1 MRIGEIARLTGLSN
15 DALRLYEKMGLI
27 QSRRQPNGYREYPE
41 QTVRLL
47 GLVRTG
53 QRLGLSLSRIA
64 SLMADLGQLPEPER
78 DAAIRQMITAQLQ
91 TVESRIDEL
100 VALRDELRT
109 RLNEP
114 CPLARGRDIDVAQ
127 CVPPATAASA
137 AADVPQ
143 AA

>member
-91 TVESRIDEL
+91 TVEARIDEL
-100 VALRDELRT
+100 VTLRDELRT

-114 CPLARGRDIDVAQ
+114 CPLARGRLMDDAQ
-127 CVPPATAASA
+127 CVLPATAASA

>member
-15 DALRLYEKMGLI
+15 DALRLYEKLGLI
-27 QSRRQPNGYREYPE
+27 QSRRQPNGYREYPA

-64 SLMADLGQLPEPER
+64 ALMADLGQLPEPER
-78 DAAIRQMITAQLQ
+78 DAAIRQMITGQLQ

-100 VALRDELRT
+100 MALRDELRT
-109 RLNEP
+109 RLDER
-114 CPLARGRDIDVAQ
+114 CPLAQARHTDDAHCG
-127 CVPPATAASA
+127 PPATAASA
-137 AADVPQ
+137 GADAPQ